1 MEGYRGRRSLLQL
14 ANLETKSFD
23 RDELIQLLAKLTGF
37 TPEQLDPAVDI
48 YSGLGISSM
57 LALRIVADVEAH
69 YGLTIDETEAADIR
83 TVGQFLDM
91 VESAI
96 ALEY

>member
-1 MEGYRGRRSLLQL
+1 MQL

-37 TPEQLDPAVDI
+37 TPEQLDPSVDI